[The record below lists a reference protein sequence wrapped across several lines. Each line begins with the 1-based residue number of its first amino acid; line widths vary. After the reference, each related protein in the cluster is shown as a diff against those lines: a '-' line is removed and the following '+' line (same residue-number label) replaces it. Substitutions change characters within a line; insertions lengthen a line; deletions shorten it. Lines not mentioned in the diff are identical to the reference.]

1 MVKIIAHNGVEVLD
15 FTPEA
20 EIRFSAMEYIEE
32 RQKRELERQRKPIY
46 KFMHKVACAC
56 GIM

>member
-32 RQKRELERQRKPIY
+32 RQKRELERHRKPIY
-46 KFMHKVACAC
+46 KFMHKIACMC